1 MANTVD
7 DLRAALAKA
16 RNDLTAEID
25 AIRANKAKENER
37 LLQLKTQLDA
47 LPVEKTRRARR
58 DLSLEVNLENLER
71 PDIGGFAAD
80 KD

>member
-16 RNDLTAEID
+16 RNELTSEIE

-47 LPVEKTRRARR
+47 LPVEKTRRVRK
-58 DLSLEVNLENLER
+58 DLTLDVDTAS
-71 PDIGGFAAD
+71 FAMPAD
-80 KD
+80 HA

>member
-16 RNDLTAEID
+16 RNELTAEIE
-25 AIRANKAKENER
+25 AIRENKSKENLR

-47 LPVEKTRRARR
+47 LPVEKTRRTRKET
-58 DLSLEVNLENLER
+58 LELDVQVEPCTDRE
-71 PDIGGFAAD
+71 
-80 KD
+80 